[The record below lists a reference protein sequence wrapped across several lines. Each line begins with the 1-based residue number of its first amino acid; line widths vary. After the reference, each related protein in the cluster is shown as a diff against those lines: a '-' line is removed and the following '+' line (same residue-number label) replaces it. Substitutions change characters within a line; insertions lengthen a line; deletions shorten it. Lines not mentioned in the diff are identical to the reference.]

1 MSELYIC
8 TLSQVA
14 EEEIGSLQMELEA
27 GLQEIGETEA
37 EKIQLT
43 HQIRW
48 LKDRQSTVQIVQLAY
63 RLSLLGAMSINQ
75 FVLNKCFLLKSKYRL
90 NESII

>member
-1 MSELYIC
+1 
-8 TLSQVA
+8 
-14 EEEIGSLQMELEA
+14 MELEA

-75 FVLNKCFLLKSKYRL
+75 FISEQIFLVK
-90 NESII
+90 I

>member
-1 MSELYIC
+1 M
-8 TLSQVA
+8 A

-63 RLSLLGAMSINQ
+63 RLSLLGTMSINQ
-75 FVLNKCFLLKSKYRL
+75 FISEQIFLVK
-90 NESII
+90 I